1 MKKITYYILALV
13 GIAAVVVVIARA
25 TYSTNFPLDLFVNSR
40 ASSAAVN
47 PIYSPQGGT
56 TSGVVLGTE
65 TSVVATIV
73 AKKDTALNY
82 PLLVVPSVGINA
94 HMENVGID
102 SAGNMDVPPH
112 LAYVGWYEYG
122 TQIGDVGSAVIAGHV
137 DNGLGFPAVF
147 FKLKQLKVGDDV
159 FVTANRTDQLHFVV
173 TDVSNYPLVT
183 APSDSIFN
191 DKSGDRIIRLITCD
205 KVMRSDGTYGYDNRI
220 VVTAK
225 LVS

>member
-82 PLLVVPSVGINA
+82 PLLVVTSVGINA

>member
-159 FVTANRTDQLHFVV
+159 FVTANRTDQLHL
-173 TDVSNYPLVT
+173 SY
-183 APSDSIFN
+183 SKI
-191 DKSGDRIIRLITCD
+191 
-205 KVMRSDGTYGYDNRI
+205 
-220 VVTAK
+220 
-225 LVS
+225 